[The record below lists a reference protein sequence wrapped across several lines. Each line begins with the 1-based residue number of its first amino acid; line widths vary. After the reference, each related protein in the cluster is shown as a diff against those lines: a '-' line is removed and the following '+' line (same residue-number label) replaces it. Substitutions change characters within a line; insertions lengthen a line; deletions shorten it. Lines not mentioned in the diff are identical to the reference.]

1 MSAQSGEGRAWL
13 QWELAL
19 VSSRSSG
26 TGASLLG
33 TGVKDIVEVVAEKF
47 GLLAKGFLGLVR
59 SGSFTVLAVLGVL
72 LKNDWMFFC
81 PDAELAFFSVVGVE
95 AAGVDDFLAIVEAND
110 RCHKP
115 DRASYKLL

>member
-1 MSAQSGEGRAWL
+1 M
-13 QWELAL
+13 
-19 VSSRSSG
+19 SSRSSG